1 MDAFITKIIKS
12 YGQKELRIHSS
23 SAAFYIVVSALPL
36 ISILIFTL
44 SFLSPALLTE
54 LEAFAQSIL
63 PKNFWSEFSDII
75 SGITQ
80 NRLPVL
86 VPFTVFAGL
95 WGSTK
100 GIGGL
105 CYGVETIY
113 GIKKQ
118 PHIILRWL
126 KTAWRTLL
134 FYLVIIG
141 SLSVFAL
148 SKFILTPS
156 LLVEIIINL
165 RIILFAIALSVVFT
179 LFYSRLANTSFKNHI
194 FGGILA
200 SVGWMLFSFF
210 YSMYVSYALNSA
222 SIYAELG
229 TIIFFMLWVY
239 FCVNIILVGAEINKT
254 LMQSGEQ
261 KGH

>member
-36 ISILIFTL
+36 VAILIFTL
-44 SFLSPALLTE
+44 SFFSPTLLSE
-54 LEAFAQSIL
+54 LESFLQSVL
-63 PKNFWSEFSDII
+63 PKEFWGEVSTII
-75 SGITQ
+75 SGIHE

-86 VPFTVFAGL
+86 VPFTVIAAL

-100 GIGGL
+100 GVGGL
-105 CYGVETIY
+105 CYSVETIY
-113 GIKKQ
+113 DIKKQ

-134 FYLVIIG
+134 FYLVIIA
-141 SLSVFAL
+141 SLLIFAL
-148 SKFILTPS
+148 GRLIIASS
-156 LLVEIIINL
+156 LLIEIIINL
-165 RIILFAIALSVVFT
+165 RIIIFGALLSVVFT
-179 LFYSRLANTSFKNHI
+179 LFYSRLANSSFKNHLL
-194 FGGILA
+194 GGILA
-200 SVGWMLFSFF
+200 AVGWMLFTYF
-210 YSMYVSYALNSA
+210 YSLYVSYAIASA
-222 SIYAELG
+222 SIYAEMG

-254 LMQSGEQ
+254 LTSSPN
-261 KGH
+261 K